1 MVSSNN
7 TVKDIVDFL
16 KIKIP
21 IVQVELVESKIMNQF
36 SYNVNSD
43 KIRLKG
49 FDTNNKLVEGISEV
63 LAILE
68 MAFDW
73 EL

>member
-1 MVSSNN
+1 M
-7 TVKDIVDFL
+7 
-16 KIKIP
+16 
-21 IVQVELVESKIMNQF
+21 ELVESKIMNQF

-49 FDTNNKLVEGISEV
+49 FDTNNKLVEGISET